1 MLRSLVI
8 TSCILLLSACSQ
20 FSKQASDV
28 AGQQAAKVS
37 PNTAQNS
44 ASHPNRDT
52 AQSESK
58 TATASLNASD
68 SKAQAS
74 NPTVE
79 SPNQATGNDAEN
91 DEQSDLWQHIR
102 DDFRLAHIDHS
113 RINKQKN
120 WYGRHPNYMTRVSK
134 RASPYLYFI
143 VNELK
148 RRDMPMELALLPIV
162 ESAYDPFAYSH
173 GRASGLWQF
182 TPPTAK
188 DFGLHK
194 NWWYDGRRD
203 IEASTQA
210 ALNYLQKLH
219 KRFDGDWLLALA
231 AYNAGGG
238 TVNKAIK
245 RNKRRDKATDF
256 WSLKLPKETQIYV
269 PRLLGL
275 SRLVAKPEKNGIELV
290 NVPNKPFYRR
300 FNLDYQLDLAQAA
313 QLAELP
319 MDEFYLL
326 NPAYNRWATTPDGPQ
341 HILIP
346 VSQANAFASG
356 LDELDQAERV
366 GWTRYEV
373 KNGDT
378 LGKIA
383 NDHKLSVKELKRI
396 NQLSNNTIRK
406 GQALFIPT
414 ASKPGK
420 HYSFSLNE
428 RVARSQGKT
437 RATRYKVKSGDSL
450 WSISRRY
457 GVNYEDIA
465 RWNKLSVNGTLKLG
479 QKLLIYPKN
488 ARYAQ
493 GKKRISYKVR
503 KGDSIALIAK
513 RFGTSINAIVRSN
526 NLNPKRYLQPGQALT
541 VLVNPRRG

>member
-1 MLRSLVI
+1 MLRLLIPVGL
-8 TSCILLLSACSQ
+8 ILTLGGCAQL
-20 FSKQASDV
+20 
-28 AGQQAAKVS
+28 GQIPDKTEISRHDAQLEAAKHAKRAELPKADS
-37 PNTAQNS
+37 LELAKQDSAIEDNKDGALKAANTDPANI
-44 ASHPNRDT
+44 DT
-52 AQSESK
+52 
-58 TATASLNASD
+58 
-68 SKAQAS
+68 
-74 NPTVE
+74 
-79 SPNQATGNDAEN
+79 
-91 DEQSDLWQHIR
+91 DLWQHIR
-102 DDFRLAHIDHS
+102 DGYRLSAIEHK
-113 RINKQKN
+113 RINKQED
-120 WYGRHPNYMTRVSK
+120 WYGKHPNYMNRISK
-134 RASPYLYFI
+134 RARPYLYFI

-148 RRDMPMELALLPIV
+148 ARDLPMELALLPIV

-188 DFGLHK
+188 DFGLHN

-210 ALNYLQKLH
+210 ALDYLEKLH

-245 RNKRRDKATDF
+245 RNRRQGKNTDF
-256 WSLKLPKETQIYV
+256 WSLRLPKETQIYV

-275 SRLVAKPEKNGIELV
+275 AKLVAEPEKYGIQMINIPDE
-290 NVPNKPFYRR
+290 PFYRR
-300 FNLDYQLDLAQAA
+300 FDLDYQLDLAQAA
-313 QLAELP
+313 ELAELP

-346 VSQANAFASG
+346 IAQADAFSSG
-356 LDELDQAERV
+356 LESLDESERV
-366 GWTRYEV
+366 GWKRYQV
-373 KNGDT
+373 KSGDT

-383 NDHKLSVKELKRI
+383 RQNNLTLGELKRI
-396 NQLSNNTIRK
+396 NRLSSNTIRL

-428 RVARSQGKT
+428 RVARNQGKG
-437 RATRYKVKSGDSL
+437 RVQRYKVRSGDSL
-450 WSISRRY
+450 WSISRKF

-479 QKLLIYPKN
+479 QKLVIYPKQAN
-488 ARYAQ
+488 YAQ

-503 KGDSIALIAK
+503 KGDSIARIAK
-513 RFGTSINAIVRSN
+513 KFGTSIKSIVRSN
-526 NLNPKRYLQPGQALT
+526 GLNPKDYLQPGQALT
-541 VLVNPRRG
+541 LLVDPRRG

>member
-1 MLRSLVI
+1 MLRSL
-8 TSCILLLSACSQ
+8 TLTASILLLSACTQ
-20 FSKQASDV
+20 FSNQPPKVANTKNPPQSSQQASELAAFPDLSTLTSTARSNEELPATANN
-28 AGQQAAKVS
+28 AGASDQAS
-37 PNTAQNS
+37 PGQNS
-44 ASHPNRDT
+44 QNKED
-52 AQSESK
+52 
-58 TATASLNASD
+58 
-68 SKAQAS
+68 
-74 NPTVE
+74 
-79 SPNQATGNDAEN
+79 
-91 DEQSDLWQHIR
+91 SDLWQHIR
-102 DDFRLAHIDHS
+102 NDFRLSHIEHQ
-113 RINKQKN
+113 RISKQKN

-143 VNELK
+143 VNEIK

-210 ALNYLQKLH
+210 ALDYLQKLH

-245 RNKRRDKATDF
+245 RNKRRGKATDF

-275 SRLVAKPEKNGIELV
+275 SRLVASPEKNGIELV

-300 FNLDYQLDLAQAA
+300 FDLDYQLDLAQAA
-313 QLAELP
+313 KLAELP

-346 VSQANAFASG
+346 IDQANAFASG
-356 LDELDQAERV
+356 LDGLDESKRV

-373 KNGDT
+373 KSGDT
-378 LGKIA
+378 LGQIA
-383 NDHKLSVKELKRI
+383 KKHKLSVPELKRI

-414 ASKPGK
+414 ASQPGT

-428 RVARSQGKT
+428 RVARNQGKT
-437 RATRYKVKSGDSL
+437 RATRYKVKNGDSL

-488 ARYAQ
+488 ASYAQ
-493 GKKRISYKVR
+493 GKTRVSYKVR
-503 KGDSIALIAK
+503 KGDSIARIAK
-513 RFGTSINAIVRSN
+513 KFGTSINAIVRSN

-541 VLVNPRRG
+541 VLIKPRRG

>member
-1 MLRSLVI
+1 MLRSLSL
-8 TSCILLLSACSQ
+8 TGLLLLL
-20 FSKQASDV
+20 
-28 AGQQAAKVS
+28 AGCGQLVQKPS
-37 PNTAQNS
+37 S
-44 ASHPNRDT
+44 
-52 AQSESK
+52 
-58 TATASLNASD
+58 TASNETLALPSETVSHTSD
-68 SKAQAS
+68 KEEPEAEPKLAEVSTQEAE
-74 NPTVE
+74 PTPE
-79 SPNQATGNDAEN
+79 AEI
-91 DEQSDLWQHIR
+91 DLWQHIR
-102 DDFRLAHIDHS
+102 EGYSLSHIAHKRVD
-113 RINKQKN
+113 KQRD
-120 WYGRHPNYMTRVSK
+120 WYGRHPNYMNRISK
-134 RASPYLYFI
+134 RARPYLYYI

-148 RRDMPMELALLPIV
+148 QRKLPMELALLPIV

-210 ALNYLQKLH
+210 ALDYLEKLH

-245 RNKRRDKATDF
+245 RNKRKGKPVDF
-256 WSLKLPKETQIYV
+256 WSLRLPKETQIYV

-275 SRLVAKPEKNGIELV
+275 SHLVADPEKAGIELV
-290 NVPNKPFYRR
+290 SIPDEPFYRR
-300 FNLDYQLDLAQAA
+300 FDLDYQLDLAQAA
-313 QLAELP
+313 ELAELP

-346 VSQANAFASG
+346 VAQADLFASG
-356 LDELDQAERV
+356 LENLDQSERV
-366 GWTRYEV
+366 GWKRYQV
-373 KNGDT
+373 KSGDT

-383 NDHKLSVKELKRI
+383 RQHKLTLKELKRI
-396 NQLSNNTIRK
+396 NQLSSNTIRL

-414 ASKPGK
+414 ASKPGQ
-420 HYSFSLNE
+420 HYTFSLNE
-428 RVARSQGKT
+428 RVARSQG
-437 RATRYKVKSGDSL
+437 RAQAQRYKVRSGDSL
-450 WSISRRY
+450 WSISRRF

-479 QKLLIYPKN
+479 QKLLIYPKK

-493 GKKRISYKVR
+493 GKQRISYKVR
-503 KGDSIALIAK
+503 KGDSIARIARK
-513 RFGTSINAIVRSN
+513 FGTSINSIVRSN
-526 NLNPKRYLQPGQALT
+526 GLNPKAYLQPGQALT
-541 VLVNPRRG
+541 VLVDPRRG